1 MTTTRPGRRVYCHTL
16 GCDKNLVDSE
26 ALLGRFASSGVMP
39 TADPDEADIWV
50 LNTCGFIEAAR
61 ADSFAAIG
69 EFAAAKGDRTLV
81 VTGCLAQ
88 EQGLA
93 IARDHPEVDVVG
105 GVGEFERVVSAAL
118 AGFADW
124 LAVPAVEARYEGLV
138 RRPLLTPP
146 HVAFVKLGEG
156 CNQKCTFC
164 RIPLIRG
171 TLRSRPIEEITA
183 EVRALVAGGVG
194 EVQLVSQNT
203 SDYGR
208 GTGEDLESLL
218 GELSAI
224 DGLRRIRLLYLY
236 AGLFPARRALRIL
249 EMPRVV
255 PYLDLPVQ
263 HASPRILKAMRR
275 PGDPQKAA
283 AFFAELRRERPDVVL
298 RSTALLGFPG
308 EEEEDVEQLLDFL
321 AEVEFDHLG
330 TYRYS
335 PEHGTPAATM
345 DDRPDPEEVAD
356 REARVLDLQS
366 EISGR
371 RMQGRLGERFEVVV
385 DEVVDPGD
393 ADQQARAGELVDALQ
408 AGRWREPGDRQRAEE
423 HAAAGGRL
431 ALGRSE
437 HFGYDL
443 DGVVVL
449 PADGLH
455 AGDWTSAVF
464 TGATPWDVWAEPVPA
479 PAARG
484 TTT

>member
-1 MTTTRPGRRVYCHTL
+1 MTRPVRRVYCHTL

-26 ALLGRFASSGVMP
+26 ALLGRFAGSGVEAV
-39 TADPDEADIWV
+39 ADPEDADIW
-50 LNTCGFIEAAR
+50 LINTCGFIEAAR
-61 ADSFAAIG
+61 ADSLEAIGAFAAEKG
-69 EFAAAKGDRTLV
+69 ERTLV

-88 EQGLA
+88 EQGDA
-93 IARDHPEVDVVG
+93 IRRDFPAVDVIG
-105 GVGEFERVVSAAL
+105 GVGEFDRVVSAAL

-171 TLRSRPIEEITA
+171 TLRSRPTREIVA
-183 EVRALVAGGVG
+183 EVEALAAGGVG

-208 GTGEDLESLL
+208 GTGEDLEGLL

-236 AGLFPARRALRIL
+236 AGLFPAHRALRIL
-249 EMPRVV
+249 ELPRVA

-263 HASPRILKAMRR
+263 HASPRILRAMRR

-283 AFFAELRRERPDVVL
+283 AFFRELRAARPDVVL

-308 EEEEDVEQLLDFL
+308 EQEEDVEQLLDFL

-335 PEHGTPAATM
+335 PEAGTPAAELAA
-345 DDRPDPEEVAD
+345 RPDPEEVAD
-356 REARVLDLQS
+356 REARVLDLQA
-366 EISGR
+366 EISGQRMR
-371 RMQGRLGERFEVVV
+371 RRLGQVFEVVV
-385 DEVVDPGD
+385 DEVLDPGD
-393 ADQQARAGELVDALQ
+393 LDQAARLRELGEALQ
-408 AGRWREPGDRQRAEE
+408 AGAWREPADRQRA
-423 HAAAGGRL
+423 AARLAAGGGL
-431 ALGRSE
+431 ALGRSV

-443 DGVVVL
+443 DGVVAL
-449 PADGLH
+449 PADGLR
-455 AGDWTSAVF
+455 AGDWLPATF
-464 TGATPWDVWAEPVPA
+464 TGATPWDVWAEPA
-479 PAARG
+479 PTTAARG
-484 TTT
+484 TLA

>member
-1 MTTTRPGRRVYCHTL
+1 MTDTVRRVYCHTL

-26 ALLGRFASSGVMP
+26 ALLGRFLASGVEAV
-39 TADPDEADIWV
+39 TEPDAADIWV

-61 ADSFAAIG
+61 ADSLEAIG
-69 EFAAAKGDRTLV
+69 AFAAAKGPRTLV

-88 EQGLA
+88 EQGPA
-93 IARDHPEVDVVG
+93 IAERYPEVDVVG
-105 GVGEFERVVSAAL
+105 GVGEFARVVSAAL

-124 LAVPAVEARYEGLV
+124 LAVPAVQARYEGLV
-138 RRPLLTPP
+138 ARPLLTPG

-156 CNQKCTFC
+156 CNQACTFC
-164 RIPLIRG
+164 RIPRIRG
-171 TLRSRPIEEITA
+171 TLRSRPVAEVVA

-208 GTGEDLESLL
+208 GTGEDLEGLL
-218 GELSAI
+218 GELGAI

-236 AGLFPARRALRIL
+236 AGVFPADRALRIL
-249 EMPRVV
+249 ELPRVV

-275 PGDPQKAA
+275 PGDPQRTA
-283 AFFAELRRERPDVVL
+283 AFFRELRQARPDVVL

-335 PEHGTPAATM
+335 PEHGTPAAALP
-345 DDRPDPEEVAD
+345 DRPADEEVAD
-356 REARVLDLQS
+356 RQARVLDLQT

-371 RMQGRLGERFEVVV
+371 RLGGRLDERHEVVV
-385 DEVVDPGD
+385 DEVLDP
-393 ADQQARAGELVDALQ
+393 ADPDQAARGRELISALD
-408 AGRWREPGDRQRAEE
+408 AGRWRGPADRHQATA
-423 HAAAGGRL
+423 HAAGGGAL
-431 ALGRSE
+431 ALGRSV

-449 PADGLH
+449 PAGDLQ
-455 AGDWTSAVF
+455 AGQWLDATF
-464 TGATPWDVWAEPVPA
+464 TGATPWDVWAEPA
-479 PAARG
+479 PQTERG
-484 TTT
+484 TTG